1 LRNQLAT
8 LALIGLIV
16 ACIGLSG
23 TVTIVRAQ
31 LDLRLSFGKLL
42 YTAEK
47 VGENFN
53 VTVYLSF
60 VEASRRIVGVQFRV
74 TYDPTLVEAL
84 QVYEGPFLRQ
94 FNNTAESPYTSLTSY
109 IEVDPVYGSN
119 VLVGLLVLPNET
131 GVWSNFP
138 RGTGALATI
147 TFKALY
153 RPMEPDTLTMP
164 LTLVNTQI
172 VDDNLDEVSH
182 TILDASYNPTPITRP
197 TLTITPATYT
207 ASVIG
212 ETFNSTVNINNLD
225 SDALSY
231 GQRLVGVKF
240 RVQYDSMLLKPLAL
254 YEGTFLQQFNN
265 TASPPYTLLIQIF
278 EVDPLYGSNALVG
291 ILLLPPVDTGVWT
304 NFPVGSGTLATI
316 SFEAIAQPGKPQ
328 SSEASALTL
337 TDTQLINTDLDDI
350 PHTSTQ
356 SGQYQ
361 ILPLTFTIEP
371 TDVFAQ
377 QHVVMTTKLPA
388 YPITYTWNYGDG
400 TSEVHNAQGS
410 GTGANTTSVDHI
422 YASPGTYHVT
432 LTCTVGDTVS
442 GTYTSDAA
450 TDTVTVQANNRA
462 TLGVAVDSGSVYFR
476 GETAEFSVLTT
487 NNGEPTNTTAMEAL
501 LYHGSSLQAN
511 LTAFVQVV
519 TTGMYRITYS
529 IPADASFGTYTL
541 LVKTEYYNARGTN
554 AKTFQ
559 ISQMLT
565 AAITQIE
572 DGIATIQTDLNTI
585 RVNLTAINASISGLI
600 VDAKGTLLAQI
611 TSSMGTLTTRL
622 DLINATVTSINGNTA
637 TITTTLGEVKTQLTG
652 EVKTQLVDL
661 QTNATTTTSA
671 TYAAVILSMIAM
683 ILAAMILMRIRK
695 KQP

>member
-1 LRNQLAT
+1 MRNQLAT

-16 ACIGLSG
+16 ACIGLAG

-31 LDLRLSFGKLL
+31 LDPRMSFEKLQ
-42 YTAEK
+42 YTAQK
-47 VGENFN
+47 VGDNFN

-60 VEASRRIVGVQFRV
+60 VEASRRIVGVQFRA

-94 FNNTAESPYTSLTSY
+94 FNNTAAPPYTSLTSY
-109 IEVDPVYGSN
+109 IEVDPVYGPN

-138 RGTGALATI
+138 TGTGALATI

-182 TILDASYNPTPITRP
+182 TVLNASYTPTPITRP

-212 ETFNSTVNINNLD
+212 ETFNSTVTINNLD
-225 SDALSY
+225 TDALIHS
-231 GQRLVGVKF
+231 QRLVGVKF
-240 RVQYDSMLLKPLAL
+240 RVQYDSTLLKPLKF
-254 YEGTFLQQFNN
+254 YEGSFLAQFNN
-265 TASPPYTLLIQIF
+265 TASPPYTFTISFF
-278 EVDPLYGSNALVG
+278 EDDPIYGSNVLVG
-291 ILLLPPVDTGVWT
+291 ILLLPPIDTGVWT

-328 SSEASALTL
+328 SSWTSALTL
-337 TDTQLINTDLDDI
+337 TDTQLINDDLDDI
-350 PHTSTQ
+350 PHRTQ

-361 ILPLTFTIEP
+361 ILPLSFTIEP
-371 TDVFAQ
+371 ADVFAQ
-377 QHVVMTTKLPA
+377 QHVVMTTKLPT
-388 YPITYTWNYGDG
+388 YPITCNWNYGDG
-400 TSEVHNAQGS
+400 TSEVHTAQGS
-410 GTGANTTSVDHI
+410 GTGVSTTSVDHI

-450 TDTVTVQANNRA
+450 TDTVTVQANNRP
-462 TLGVAVDSGSVYFR
+462 TLGVAVDSGLVYFR
-476 GETAEFSVLTT
+476 GETAEFSILTT
-487 NNGEPTNTTAMEAL
+487 NNGEPTNTTNMEAL

-511 LTAFVQVV
+511 LTTFVQTV

-529 IPADASFGTYTL
+529 IPSDASFGTYTL
-541 LVKTEYYNARGTN
+541 LVKTEYYNARGTS

-572 DGIATIQTDLNTI
+572 DGIATIQTDLSTM

-637 TITTTLGEVKTQLTG
+637 TISTTLGEVKTQLT
-652 EVKTQLVDL
+652 DL
-661 QTNATTTTSA
+661 QTNATTATYA

-683 ILAAMILMRIRK
+683 ILAAIILMYIRK
-695 KQP
+695 K

>member
-1 LRNQLAT
+1 MSFEKLR
-8 LALIGLIV
+8 
-16 ACIGLSG
+16 
-23 TVTIVRAQ
+23 
-31 LDLRLSFGKLL
+31 
-42 YTAEK
+42 YTAQK
-47 VGENFN
+47 VGDSFN
-53 VTVYLSF
+53 VTVNLSF
-60 VEASRRIVGVQFRV
+60 VDASRRMVGVQFRV

-84 QVYEGPFLRQ
+84 QVYEGPFLGQ
-94 FNNTAESPYTSLTSY
+94 FNNTAAPPYTSLTYS
-109 IEVDPVYGSN
+109 IEVDAVYGPN

-153 RPMEPDTLTMP
+153 RPMEPDTVTMP
-164 LTLVNTQI
+164 LTLVNTLI
-172 VDDNLDEVSH
+172 VDDNLDEVFH
-182 TILDASYNPTPITRP
+182 TILNASYTPAPITRP

-212 ETFNSTVNINNLD
+212 ETFNSTVTLNNLD
-225 SDALSY
+225 SDAFSY
-231 GQRLVGVKF
+231 GQRLVGVGF
-240 RVQYDSMLLKPLAL
+240 RVQYDSTLLKPLAL
-254 YEGTFLQQFNN
+254 YEGPFLQQFNN
-265 TASPPYTLLIQIF
+265 TASPPYTLLIQSF
-278 EVDPLYGSNALVG
+278 EVDPLYGSNVLVG
-291 ILLLPPVDTGVWT
+291 ILLLPPLDTGVWT

-316 SFEAIAQPGKPQ
+316 SFEAIDQPGRPQ
-328 SSEASALTL
+328 PSKTSALTL
-337 TDTQLINTDLDDI
+337 TDTQLINDSLADI
-350 PHTSTQ
+350 PHTAQ

-361 ILPLTFTIEP
+361 ILPLSFTIEP
-371 TDVFAQ
+371 ADAFAQ
-377 QHVVMTTKLPA
+377 QPVVMTTKLP
-388 YPITYTWNYGDG
+388 TYSTTYNWNYGDG
-400 TSEVHNAQGS
+400 TSEVHTAQGS
-410 GTGANTTSVDHI
+410 GTGANTTTVSHI

-442 GTYTSDAA
+442 GIYTSDAA

-476 GETAEFSVLTT
+476 GETAEFSILTT
-487 NNGEPTNTTAMEAL
+487 NNGEAMNKTNMEAL

-511 LTAFVQVV
+511 LTAFVQTVI
-519 TTGMYRITYS
+519 TGMYRISYS

-541 LVKTEYYNARGTN
+541 LVKTEYYNARGTS

-572 DGIATIQTDLNTI
+572 DDIATIQTDLNTI

-622 DLINATVTSINGNTA
+622 DLINATVTSISGNTA
-637 TITTTLGEVKTQLTG
+637 TISTTLGEVKTKLSDVQS
-652 EVKTQLVDL
+652 
-661 QTNATTTTSA
+661 NATPVTYA
-671 TYAAVILSMIAM
+671 TYATVIFSMIAM
-683 ILAAMILMRIRK
+683 ILAAMVLMRGRT
-695 KQP
+695 KQS

>member
-1 LRNQLAT
+1 MRNQLAT

-23 TVTIVRAQ
+23 TVTLVRAQ
-31 LDLRLSFGKLL
+31 HDPSMSFEKLQ

-47 VGENFN
+47 VGDNFN
-53 VTVYLSF
+53 VTVNLSF
-60 VEASRRIVGVQFRV
+60 VEASRRIVGVQFRA

-94 FNNTAESPYTSLTSY
+94 FNNTAAPPYTSLTSY
-109 IEVDPVYGSN
+109 VEVDPVYGPN

-147 TFKALY
+147 AFKALY

-182 TILDASYNPTPITRP
+182 TIRNASYNPTPITRP

-212 ETFNSTVNINNLD
+212 ETFNSTVTINNLD

-240 RVQYDSMLLKPLAL
+240 RVQYDSTLLKPLAL

-265 TASPPYTLLIQIF
+265 TASPPYTLLIQSF
-278 EVDPLYGSNALVG
+278 EVDPLYSSHVLVG
-291 ILLLPPVDTGVWT
+291 ILLLPPIDTGIWT
-304 NFPVGSGTLATI
+304 NFPVGNGTLATI
-316 SFEAIAQPGKPQ
+316 SFEAISQPGKPQ
-328 SSEASALTL
+328 SSATSALTL
-337 TDTQLINTDLDDI
+337 ADTQLINDDLDDI
-350 PHTSTQ
+350 PHRTQ

-361 ILPLTFTIEP
+361 ILPLSFTIDP
-371 TDVFAQ
+371 ADVFAQ
-377 QHVVMTTKLPA
+377 QHVVMTTKLPT
-388 YPITYTWNYGDG
+388 YPITFNWNYGDG

-410 GTGANTTSVDHI
+410 GTGVSTTSVDHI

-450 TDTVTVQANNRA
+450 TDTVTVQANNRP

-476 GETAEFSVLTT
+476 GETAEFSILTT
-487 NNGEPTNTTAMEAL
+487 NNGESTNTTNMEAL
-501 LYHGSSLQAN
+501 LYYGSSLQAN
-511 LTAFVQVV
+511 LTTFVQTV

-529 IPADASFGTYTL
+529 IPSDASFGTYTL
-541 LVKTEYYNARGTN
+541 LVKTEYYNARGVS

-572 DGIATIQTDLNTI
+572 DGIATIQTDLSTM

-637 TITTTLGEVKTQLTG
+637 TISTTLGEVKTQLTG
-652 EVKTQLVDL
+652 EVKTQLTDL
-661 QTNATTTTSA
+661 QTNATTATYA
-671 TYAAVILSMIAM
+671 TYAAVILSMIAL
-683 ILAAMILMRIRK
+683 ILAAIILMYIRK
-695 KQP
+695 K

>member
-1 LRNQLAT
+1 MSFEKLR
-8 LALIGLIV
+8 
-16 ACIGLSG
+16 
-23 TVTIVRAQ
+23 
-31 LDLRLSFGKLL
+31 
-42 YTAEK
+42 YTAQK
-47 VGENFN
+47 VGANFN
-53 VTVYLSF
+53 VTVNLSF

-94 FNNTAESPYTSLTSY
+94 FNNTAAPPYTSLTSS
-109 IEVDPVYGSN
+109 IEVDAIYGPN

-138 RGTGALATI
+138 TGTGALATI

-164 LTLVNTQI
+164 LTFVNTLI
-172 VDDNLDEVSH
+172 IDDNLDEVSH
-182 TILDASYNPTPITRP
+182 TILNSSYTPTPITRP
-197 TLTITPATYT
+197 TMTITPATYT

-212 ETFNSTVNINNLD
+212 ETFNSTVTINNLD
-225 SDALSY
+225 NDALSY
-231 GQRLVGVKF
+231 GQRLVGVGF
-240 RVQYDSMLLKPLAL
+240 RVQYDSTLLKPLAL
-254 YEGTFLQQFNN
+254 YEGTFLKQFNN
-265 TASPPYTLLIQIF
+265 TASPPYTLLIQSF
-278 EVDPLYGSNALVG
+278 EVDPLYGSNVLVG

-304 NFPVGSGTLATI
+304 NFPVGSGTLATV
-316 SFEAIAQPGKPQ
+316 SFEVIAQPGKPQ
-328 SSEASALTL
+328 SSVTSALTL
-337 TDTQLINTDLDDI
+337 TDTQLINDDLDDI
-350 PHTSTQ
+350 PHRTQ

-361 ILPLTFTIEP
+361 ILPLSFTIEP
-371 TDVFAQ
+371 ADVFAQ
-377 QHVVMTTKLPA
+377 QHVVMTTELPA
-388 YPITYTWNYGDG
+388 YPITYSWNYGDG

-410 GTGANTTSVDHI
+410 GTGARTTTVDHI
-422 YASPGTYHVT
+422 YASPGTYQVT

-487 NNGEPTNTTAMEAL
+487 NNGEPTNTTALEAL

-511 LTAFVQVV
+511 LTVFVQTV

-529 IPADASFGTYTL
+529 IPSNASFGTYTL

-572 DGIATIQTDLNTI
+572 DGIATIQTDLGTM

-637 TITTTLGEVKTQLTG
+637 TITTTLGEVKTQLT
-652 EVKTQLVDL
+652 DL
-661 QTNATTTTSA
+661 QSNATTATSA
-671 TYAAVILSMIAM
+671 TYAAVILSMIAV
-683 ILAAMILMRIRK
+683 ILAAMILMRIRR

>member
-23 TVTIVRAQ
+23 TVTLVRAQ
-31 LDLRLSFGKLL
+31 LDPSMSFEKLR
-42 YTAEK
+42 YTAQK
-47 VGENFN
+47 VGDNFN
-53 VTVYLSF
+53 VTVNLSF

-74 TYDPTLVEAL
+74 TYDPTLIEAL
-84 QVYEGPFLRQ
+84 QVHEGPFLRQ
-94 FNNTAESPYTSLTSY
+94 FNNTAAPPYTSLTSS
-109 IEVDPVYGSN
+109 IEVDAIYGPN
-119 VLVGLLVLPNET
+119 VLVGILVLPNET
-131 GVWSNFP
+131 GLWSNFP
-138 RGTGALATI
+138 TGTGALVTI

-164 LTLVNTQI
+164 LTLVNTLI
-172 VDDNLDEVSH
+172 IDDNLDEVSH
-182 TILDASYNPTPITRP
+182 TILNASYNPTPITRP

-212 ETFNSTVNINNLD
+212 ETFNSTVTINNLD

-231 GQRLVGVKF
+231 GQRLVGAKF
-240 RVQYDSMLLKPLAL
+240 RVQYDSTLLKPLAL
-254 YEGTFLQQFNN
+254 YEGTFLKQFNN
-265 TASPPYTLLIQIF
+265 TASPPYTLLIQSF
-278 EVDPLYGSNALVG
+278 EDDPLYGSNVLVG
-291 ILLLPPVDTGVWT
+291 ILLLPPIDTGIWT
-304 NFPVGSGTLATI
+304 NFPVGSGTLTTI

-337 TDTQLINTDLDDI
+337 TDTQLINDDLDDI
-350 PHTSTQ
+350 PHRTQ

-361 ILPLTFTIEP
+361 ILPLSFTIEP
-371 TDVFAQ
+371 ADVFAQ

-388 YPITYTWNYGDG
+388 YPITYNWNYGDG

-410 GTGANTTSVDHI
+410 GTGASTTSVDHI

-450 TDTVTVQANNRA
+450 TDTVTVQANNRP

-487 NNGEPTNTTAMEAL
+487 NNGEPTNTTNMQAL
-501 LYHGSSLQAN
+501 LYHGNSLQAN
-511 LTAFVQVV
+511 LTTFVQTV
-519 TTGMYRITYS
+519 TTGMYRISYS
-529 IPADASFGTYTL
+529 IPADANFGTYTL
-541 LVKTEYYNARGTN
+541 LVKTEYYNARGTS

-600 VDAKGTLLAQI
+600 VDAKGTL
-611 TSSMGTLTTRL
+611 
-622 DLINATVTSINGNTA
+622 
-637 TITTTLGEVKTQLTG
+637 GEVKTQLT
-652 EVKTQLVDL
+652 DL
-661 QTNATTTTSA
+661 QTNATTATYA

-683 ILAAMILMRIRK
+683 ILAAMILMRIRR